1 MSDLPYPEFVYD
13 TLSGQTIEF
22 MASVDKKSN
31 FEARRGL
38 LGRRSSRQNPPLLW
52 I

>member
-22 MASVDKKSN
+22 MDNVDKKCN
-31 FEARRGL
+31 FESRKGL
-38 LGRRSSRQNPPLLW
+38 LRIRSAYQNPPLLW